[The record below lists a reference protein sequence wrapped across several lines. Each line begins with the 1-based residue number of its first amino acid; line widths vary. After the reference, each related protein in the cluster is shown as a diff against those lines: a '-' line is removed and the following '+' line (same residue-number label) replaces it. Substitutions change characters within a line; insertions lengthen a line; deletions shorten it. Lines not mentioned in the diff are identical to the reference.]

1 MKFSLPQQIE
11 EVRREIAMRQ
21 RVYPGLISRRTLT
34 QREAD
39 FYDHRLRAVLA
50 TLEALERCAD
60 QVRPIL
66 IAAQQGTEAGLK

>member
-1 MKFSLPQQIE
+1 MKFSIAQQIE
-11 EVRREIAMRQ
+11 EVTRLLHMLRSTYPAM
-21 RVYPGLISRRTLT
+21 VSRRSLT
-34 QREAD
+34 QKEAD
-39 FYDHRLRAVLA
+39 YELRLRAVLA